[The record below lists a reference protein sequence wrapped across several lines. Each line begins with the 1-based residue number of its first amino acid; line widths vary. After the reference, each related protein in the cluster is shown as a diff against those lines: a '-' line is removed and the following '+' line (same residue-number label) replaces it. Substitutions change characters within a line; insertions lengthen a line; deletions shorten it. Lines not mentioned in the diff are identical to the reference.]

1 MHLIFVHC
9 TIIRRKI
16 AVKPSRTENY
26 DDFVE
31 KKKTKI
37 AQKERI
43 RVAHTS
49 NFFRFFFM
57 ELAPYCKIPVG
68 WVLLLFFVKI
78 NIFHRGPDDEE
89 GSGDDEFHV

>member
-1 MHLIFVHC
+1 MKRPRV
-9 TIIRRKI
+9 
-16 AVKPSRTENY
+16 ENY

-31 KKKTKI
+31 KNKNKI

-43 RVAHTS
+43 RVAHAS
-49 NFFRFFFM
+49 NLRFFM
-57 ELAPYCKIPVG
+57 ELAPHCKIPLG
-68 WVLLLFFVKI
+68 WVLLLFIVKI